1 MTEIPY
7 GWMKQIKN
15 LVLQKNRA
23 YNAYSRD
30 QNDTD
35 LFKKFQSP
43 QAHLKNTNEE
53 SKQKYYLH
61 LSDKL

>member
-7 GWMKQIKN
+7 GQMKQIKN
-15 LVLQKNRA
+15 VVLQKNSA

-30 QNDTD
+30 QNKTD
-35 LFKKFQSP
+35 LFKKLQSS
-43 QAHLKNTNEE
+43 QVHLKNTNEE